1 MASYFE
7 LPAKSNTPAAAVIP
21 KEQQEQLR
29 DTSILSPQVSRIL
42 DDLHFDDKSSSS
54 DGDEE
59 DSSSGSGDEEES
71 RLPSNEAKDSN
82 SNTRKLRQDTQD
94 LGPGHTVKTAHNSK
108 SSAKPVTKEVKTVAD
123 SSSRGISTKHPRS
136 HMTRFQSLRSTLF
149 QAHIE
154 DNMKKQHQEAQA
166 REEAAAMN
174 WKAQHEKRQGYNRPK
189 TPETTSHEKDGLGR
203 RIGLKIRRLTSKEP
217 ATMASI
223 EESTGNLARR
233 DSTASDDDYE
243 PHGDPWKPRQS
254 YESSIDHSDVDE
266 LVRWVSRRDPPSDG
280 ERKSSSVKI
289 SQKED
294 SGHESLGHS
303 DIDELVRHAS
313 RKSISTAPVVPVHTG
328 YSDESTASDSDQDQ
342 EEEYQEEDSLS
353 RWVSRRDGANAG
365 PVRHQPSAMQ
375 IESDD
380 ENHSDVPE
388 IGRWKSHHDNT
399 SGESIVG
406 SDVAKK
412 DDISVLE
419 AARGRSRERSP
430 KFDEN
435 KHHLGDEDVDELVRW
450 VSRRD
455 SKQSSN
461 PDIKDEV
468 THLKRNEDRQKQQV
482 GMSADDG
489 SLAPEDINDL
499 LAHVRGR
506 QMSGLNSSITPA
518 HV

>member
-7 LPAKSNTPAAAVIP
+7 LPAKSNTPAAASIP

-29 DTSILSPQVSRIL
+29 GTSILSPQVSRIL

-59 DSSSGSGDEEES
+59 DSSSELGDEEES
-71 RLPSNEAKDSN
+71 RFPRNDTKDSN

-94 LGPGHTVKTAHNSK
+94 LGPEDTVKTAHGSK
-108 SSAKPVTKEVKTVAD
+108 ISAKPVTKEVKITP
-123 SSSRGISTKHPRS
+123 SSSTGGKSIKHPRS

-166 REEAAAMN
+166 REEAAMN
-174 WKAQHEKRQGYNRPK
+174 WKTQHEKRQGYNRPK
-189 TPETTSHEKDGLGR
+189 TPDITSHEKDGFGR

-254 YESSIDHSDVDE
+254 YESSIDHSDVDD

-280 ERKSSSVKI
+280 ERRLSSIKI
-289 SQKED
+289 PQKED

-328 YSDESTASDSDQDQ
+328 YSDESTASDSEQDQ
-342 EEEYQEEDSLS
+342 EEAYQEEDNLS
-353 RWVSRRDGANAG
+353 RWISRRDGANAG
-365 PVRHQPSAMQ
+365 PIRHQPSAKQ

-380 ENHSDVPE
+380 ETHSDVPE

-399 SGESIVG
+399 SGESIAG

-430 KFDEN
+430 RFDEN

-468 THLKRNEDRQKQQV
+468 TQIKRNEDEKNQQV
-482 GMSADDG
+482 GMTVDDE
-489 SLAPEDINDL
+489 SLAPEDMDDL

-506 QMSGLNSSITPA
+506 QMSGLHSNITSA